1 MKFNNKYYP
10 LLLFALL
17 LGVKQL
23 CAQTGVIK
31 VACVGNSV
39 TYGYGLTNP
48 AQESYPAQLQK
59 LLGSKYQVLNFGHS
73 GATLLKNGHN
83 PWYKTPE
90 FKELIASKPDIAII
104 HLGLN
109 DTDPRDWPDYR
120 QNFEADYA
128 WLIDTI
134 RKANPRVHIFICR
147 LTPIFSGHPRFKS
160 GTRDWYWQIQN
171 LIPLIAKAN
180 DADLIDFNKPLHNRP
195 DLFADNLHPD
205 KEGALILA
213 RTAYCRLTGNYG
225 GLKLPPVFA
234 SQMVLQRDRPIP
246 VYGTANAGDEVT
258 VKFKEVVAKTK
269 TNESGEWKVTLPA
282 SKAGG
287 PFQMKIVAKDTSITL
302 SNILTGDVWLCA
314 GQSNMYFPLNRS
326 AEANTA
332 MRTASANTKLHL
344 YKLNPQAETDA
355 VVWDSVSLAKA
366 NKLDFFSGSWK
377 ACDSSSATDFSA
389 VAYYFGQKIAK
400 DMGVPIGLIEVAVG
414 GSPTES
420 WIDRYTIEHDD
431 QLVDMLNN
439 WRTSDYEM
447 AFCRDRAAINLKNA
461 TNPKQRHTYEPC
473 YNYEAAVDPLTHFSV
488 KGVLWYQG
496 ESNTHN
502 AELYSSLFTTLVSN
516 WRQKW
521 RTDLPFY
528 TVQLSGINRPSW
540 PVFRD
545 TQHKLQKKIPNMQ
558 MAVSFD
564 LGDSLNVH
572 PTRKREIGERLALL
586 AARYTYHQPVK
597 ANSPEPLTATKQGN
611 QIVISFGFATQLTT
625 TNNKRLVGFELIN
638 NKGESVLPVAAIRGS
653 KVYLTIPQGENIKG
667 INYAMQPFT
676 RANLINEWGLPAPT
690 FTMQLHEKENVFY

>member
-1 MKFNNKYYP
+1 MKFKNKYYP

-17 LGVKQL
+17 IGVKQL
-23 CAQTGVIK
+23 YAQTGVIK
-31 VACVGNSV
+31 IACVGNSV
-39 TYGYGLTNP
+39 TYGYGLVNP

-59 LLGSKYQVLNFGHS
+59 MLGAQYNVLNFGHS

-83 PWYKTPE
+83 PYYRTPE
-90 FKELIASKPDIAII
+90 FKGLINAKPDVAII

-120 QNFEADYA
+120 QYFEADYA

-134 RKANPRVHIFICR
+134 RKVNPRVKVFICR

-180 DADLIDFNKPLHNRP
+180 HVDLIDFNKPLYNRP

-205 KEGALILA
+205 REGASILA
-213 RTAYCRLTGNYG
+213 KAAYSRLTGNYG
-225 GLKLPPVFA
+225 GLKLPAVFA

-258 VKFKEVVAKTK
+258 VKFKGTITKVK
-269 TNESGEWKVTLPA
+269 TNENGEWKVMLPI

-287 PFQMKIVAKDTSITL
+287 PFQMKIIAKDTSITI
-302 SNILTGDVWLCA
+302 SNILMGDVWLCA

-332 MRTASANTKLHL
+332 MKTASANTKLHL
-344 YKLNPQAETDA
+344 YKLNPQAETDP
-355 VVWDSVSLAKA
+355 VVWDSVSLSKA
-366 NKLDFFSGSWK
+366 NKLAFFSGSWK
-377 ACDSSSATDFSA
+377 ACDSRSAAGFSA
-389 VAYYFGQKIAK
+389 VAYYFGQKISR
-400 DMGVPIGLIEVAVG
+400 DTGVPIGLIEVAVG

-420 WIDRYTIEHDD
+420 WIDRYTMEHDD

-439 WRTSDYEM
+439 WLISDYEM
-447 AFCRDRAAINLKNA
+447 AFCRDRTTINLKNA
-461 TNPKQRHTYEPC
+461 VNPKQRHTYEPC
-473 YNYEAAVDPLTHFSV
+473 YNYEAAIDPLTSFPV
-488 KGVLWYQG
+488 KGVVWYQG

-502 AELYSSLFTTLVSN
+502 LELYSRLFTTLVSS
-516 WRQKW
+516 WRQNW
-521 RTDLPFY
+521 GIDLPFY
-528 TVQLSGINRPSW
+528 TVQLSGINRLSW
-540 PVFRD
+540 PVFREA
-545 TQHKLQKKIPNMQ
+545 QRKLQKSIPNTQ

-572 PTRKREIGERLALL
+572 PTRKKEIGERLALL
-586 AARYTYHQPVK
+586 AARYTYHLPVK
-597 ANSPEPLTATKQGN
+597 ANGPEPLTARKNGD
-611 QIVISFGFATQLTT
+611 QIVISFQFATQLKTA
-625 TNNKRLVGFELIN
+625 NNKALIGFELIN
-638 NKGESVLPVAAIRGS
+638 NKGQSILTTGTIKGN
-653 KVYLTIPQGENIKG
+653 KVYLLIPLGENIRG

-676 RANLINEWGLPAPT
+676 RANLINEAGLPAPT
-690 FTMQLHEKENVFY
+690 FTMQLHKKENVFY

>member
-1 MKFNNKYYP
+1 MKFKNKYYP

-17 LGVKQL
+17 IGVKQSY
-23 CAQTGVIK
+23 AQTGVKI
-31 VACVGNSV
+31 ACVGNSV
-39 TYGYGLTNP
+39 TYGYGLANP
-48 AQESYPAQLQK
+48 AQESYPAQLHK
-59 LLGSKYQVLNFGHS
+59 MLGNQYQVLNFGHS

-83 PWYKTPE
+83 PYYRTPE
-90 FKELIASKPDIAII
+90 FKELINTKPDVAII

-134 RKANPRVHIFICR
+134 RKANPHVHIFICR

-180 DADLIDFNKPLHNRP
+180 HVDLIDFNKPLYNRP

-205 KEGALILA
+205 KEGASILA
-213 RTAYCRLTGNYG
+213 GTVYRRLTGNYG
-225 GLKLPPVFA
+225 GLKLPAVFTD
-234 SQMVLQRDRPIP
+234 QMVLQRDRPIP
-246 VYGTANAGDEVT
+246 VYGTSNTGDEVT
-258 VKFKEVVAKTK
+258 VKFKGVVTKAK
-269 TNESGEWKVTLPA
+269 TNENGKWKMMLPS
-282 SKAGG
+282 SKVGG
-287 PFQMKIVAKDTSITL
+287 PFQMKIIAKDTSITI
-302 SNILTGDVWLCA
+302 SNILMGDVWLCA

-326 AEANTA
+326 AEAVTA
-332 MRTASANTKLHL
+332 IKSASKNTKLHL
-344 YKLNPQAETDA
+344 YKLNLQAETDP
-355 VVWDSVSLAKA
+355 VVWDSVSLSKA

-377 ACDSSSATDFSA
+377 ACDSSSAAGFSA
-389 VAYYFGQKIAK
+389 VAYYFGQKISRDA
-400 DMGVPIGLIEVAVG
+400 GVPIGLIEVAVG

-420 WIDRYTIEHDD
+420 WIDRYTMEHDD
-431 QLVDMLNN
+431 KLVDMLNN

-461 TNPKQRHTYEPC
+461 VNPKQRHSYEPC
-473 YNYEAAVDPLTHFSV
+473 YNYEAAIDPLTRFQV
-488 KGVLWYQG
+488 KGVVWYQG

-502 AELYSSLFTTLVSN
+502 VELYSHLFTTLVNS

-521 RTDLPFY
+521 GADLPFY

-545 TQHKLQKKIPNMQ
+545 AQRKLQKGIPNTQ

-572 PTRKREIGERLALL
+572 PTRKKEIGERLALL

-597 ANSPEPLTATKQGN
+597 ANGPEPLTARKTGN
-611 QIVISFGFATQLTT
+611 QIVISFQFATQLKTT
-625 TNNKRLVGFELIN
+625 SKKALIGFELIN
-638 NKGESVLPVAAIRGS
+638 NKGQSILTNAAIKGN
-653 KVYLTIPQGENIKG
+653 KVFLSVPAGENIRG

-676 RANLINEWGLPAPT
+676 RANLINEAGLPAPT